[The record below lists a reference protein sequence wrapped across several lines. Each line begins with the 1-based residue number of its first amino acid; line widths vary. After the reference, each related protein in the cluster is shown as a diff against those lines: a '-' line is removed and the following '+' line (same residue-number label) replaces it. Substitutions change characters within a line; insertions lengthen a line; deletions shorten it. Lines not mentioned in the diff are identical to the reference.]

1 VFAARGQAHFID
13 LRVYRMGGAAVL
25 HGRDLYTLRYDGLP
39 FTYPPFA
46 AVIFAVLATIPWNV
60 AAVLLTAASVVAL
73 PVTLYLAL
81 RLSWPSRPDATR
93 VRVPVSLAAGAAA
106 IWLEPAR
113 TTLSYGQVDLLLAAA
128 VLYDLTLPDTAR
140 RKGVAIGLAA
150 GLKLTP
156 AIFVVYLVITHRLRA
171 AATAAV
177 TFAATVAL
185 GFVVLPGSSAWYWTG
200 TFARPSHVSP
210 IEDAENQ
217 SLLGALA
224 RMLHTDDVMALWL
237 LLAIAVAV
245 TGLASAAAAS
255 RRGDEA
261 LGFSLCAVTGLLVS
275 PISWTHHWVIAIPA
289 LLLAGVAAWRGY
301 QTGNPAVAIVG
312 AAGIAVIAIIGWTRV
327 ARDVPGSGWLDLPA
341 PALADSTAYVVLGL
355 LVLALATYRLLRPG
369 PPAPSRAEQA
379 EHSPLTPP
387 STTDH
392 SGPRGERSELRGR
405 PAAGV
410 PEGPPGRVSP

>member
-1 VFAARGQAHFID
+1 
-13 LRVYRMGGAAVL
+13 MGCGTHPQGITA
-25 HGRDLYTLRYDGLP
+25 
-39 FTYPPFA
+39 
-46 AVIFAVLATIPWNV
+46 FAV
-60 AAVLLTAASVVAL
+60 S
-73 PVTLYLAL
+73 
-81 RLSWPSRPDATR
+81 
-93 VRVPVSLAAGAAA
+93 AAA

-113 TTLSYGQVDLLLAAA
+113 TTLGYGQVDILLAAA
-128 VLYDLTLPDTAR
+128 VLYDLTLPDNAR
-140 RKGVAIGLAA
+140 RKGVAIGLTA

-156 AIFVVYLVITHRLRA
+156 AIFVVYLLITHRLRA

-245 TGLASAAAAS
+245 TGLACAAAAS

-301 QTGNPAVAIVG
+301 RTGNPAVAIVG

-327 ARDVPGSGWLDLPA
+327 ARDVPGSGWLGLPA

-355 LVLALATYRLLRPG
+355 LVLALAMYRLLR
-369 PPAPSRAEQA
+369 
-379 EHSPLTPP
+379 T
-387 STTDH
+387 
-392 SGPRGERSELRGR
+392 RGGALLR
-405 PAAGV
+405 PARRADVDAVAGRYRL
-410 PEGPPGRVSP
+410 PRARVVLA